1 MKKLIVVKSSKRI
14 SYTKAM
20 KRHLKALS
28 SGMDLGTHGNLGID
42 RETIHRA
49 TDVHREDTDS

>member
-1 MKKLIVVKSSKRI
+1 MKKIVVGKSKKRP
-14 SYTKAM
+14 SYTKGK

-28 SGMDLGTHGNLGID
+28 SGMDLGTHGNPGID
-42 RETIHRA
+42 RETIHRT